1 MACGM
6 RGRSWKDTDNV
17 SSASEVV
24 KLGVEYLVQCV
35 ALNGVVYYR
44 LKPN

>member
-1 MACGM
+1 M

-24 KLGVEYLVQCV
+24 TLGVEYLVQCV
-35 ALNGVVYYR
+35 ALNGIVYYR